1 MRHVPILVAL
11 AIAGALPMVA
21 SAQDEEQIGEVV
33 VTGTRKAGVSPT
45 ETLSPVDEING
56 SLISNQAAFD
66 LTDSLTKVVSSLSTQ
81 RFPIA
86 DGTAFVRPVS
96 LRNLSPDH
104 TLVLVN
110 GSREHRSALVNLQFA
125 PLGTVNQGSQGV
137 DWSIFPSTAIE
148 RVEVLRDGASAQYGS
163 DAIAGVVNV
172 ILKDDNS
179 GGSLSGQYGEYSESD
194 GARYTIAGNIG
205 LPLTTEG
212 FLNLSAEYS
221 EADETSRGNARP
233 DALAVGNLVGIDQVP
248 EEGLGQRW
256 GDPNVEV
263 FKVLVNAGIPFG
275 NGMEFYGHANYMDN
289 TTVSYFFYRDPVI
302 GPPGTPQAA
311 GVTAPT
317 TLMIDADPDGNGPLL
332 PNGLPDPAP
341 QTLVNDI
348 IAQGLNPADYL
359 TQDGT
364 SPSGWSL
371 LNPIHTLFPGGY
383 NPDFGADITD
393 M

>member
-1 MRHVPILVAL
+1 M
-11 AIAGALPMVA
+11 
-21 SAQDEEQIGEVV
+21 
-33 VTGTRKAGVSPT
+33 
-45 ETLSPVDEING
+45 
-56 SLISNQAAFD
+56 
-66 LTDSLTKVVSSLSTQ
+66 
-81 RFPIA
+81 
-86 DGTAFVRPVS
+86 S

-172 ILKDDNS
+172 ILKSDNS

-194 GARYTIAGNIG
+194 GERFTIAGNIG

-233 DALAVGNLVGIDQVP
+233 DALAVGSFVGIDQVP

-256 GDPNVEV
+256 GELGKASP
-263 FKVLVNAGIPFG
+263 
-275 NGMEFYGHANYMDN
+275 
-289 TTVSYFFYRDPVI
+289 
-302 GPPGTPQAA
+302 GPE
-311 GVTAPT
+311 
-317 TLMIDADPDGNGPLL
+317 
-332 PNGLPDPAP
+332 
-341 QTLVNDI
+341 
-348 IAQGLNPADYL
+348 
-359 TQDGT
+359 
-364 SPSGWSL
+364 S
-371 LNPIHTLFPGGY
+371 
-383 NPDFGADITD
+383 
-393 M
+393 